1 MTEQKQ
7 PLAAALEG
15 EDNPAREAA
24 LKAAHDLGISD
35 DDPVWVIVQ
44 AIRVGDKAMIE
55 KLEKIELA
63 LRETTERLRLM
74 EERMGMTYVGYET
87 LVANLRDGLHDFREM
102 ADERWDRCE
111 EAFDMSRKMQKWL
124 LGLLIGSIALW
135 ALATPIAPARRDAVP
150 TVEEAVLSDE

>member
-1 MTEQKQ
+1 MTEETT

-44 AIRVGDKAMIE
+44 AIRETDKAMIE
-55 KLEKIELA
+55 KLEKIEQA

-74 EERMGMTYVGYET
+74 EKRMGLTYVGYET
-87 LVANLRDGLHDFREM
+87 LAANIRDGLDDFREM
-102 ADERWDRCE
+102 AGEKWDQCE
-111 EAFDMSRKMQKWL
+111 EAFAMIRKMQRWL

-135 ALATPIAPARRDAVP
+135 ALATPISPARRDAVP
-150 TVEEAVLSDE
+150 TVEEAVRRDE

>member
-1 MTEQKQ
+1 MTEKKT

-44 AIRVGDKAMIE
+44 AIRDTDKAMIE
-55 KLEKIELA
+55 KLEKIKQA

-87 LVANLRDGLHDFREM
+87 LAANLRDGLHDFREM
-102 ADERWDRCE
+102 ADEKWDQCE
-111 EAFDMSRKMQKWL
+111 EAIDMTRKMQKWL

-135 ALATPIAPARRDAVP
+135 ALATPIAPARWDAVP
-150 TVEEAVLSDE
+150 TVEEAVRRDE

>member
-1 MTEQKQ
+1 MTEKKT

-44 AIRVGDKAMIE
+44 AIRDTDKAMIE
-55 KLEKIELA
+55 KLEKIKQA

-87 LVANLRDGLHDFREM
+87 LAANIRDGLHDFREM

-150 TVEEAVLSDE
+150 TVEEAVRRDE

>member
-1 MTEQKQ
+1 MKEKTT

-24 LKAAHDLGISD
+24 LKAANDLGISE

-44 AIRVGDKAMIE
+44 AIREADKAMIE
-55 KLEKIELA
+55 KAEKIEQA
-63 LRETTERLRLM
+63 LRETTEKLRLM

-87 LVANLRDGLHDFREM
+87 LAANIRDGLDDFREM
-102 ADERWDRCE
+102 AGERWDRCE
-111 EAFDMSRKMQKWL
+111 EAFDMTRKMQRWL

-150 TVEEAVLSDE
+150 TVEEAVRRDE

>member
-1 MTEQKQ
+1 MTPEKT
-7 PLAAALEG
+7 PLEDALEG

-24 LKAAHDLGISD
+24 LKAAYDLGISD

-44 AIRVGDKAMIE
+44 AVREADKAMLE
-55 KLEKIELA
+55 KLEKIEQA

-87 LVANLRDGLHDFREM
+87 LAANLRDGLHDFREM
-102 ADERWDRCE
+102 ADEKWDQCE
-111 EAFDMSRKMQKWL
+111 EAIDITRKMQRWL

-150 TVEEAVLSDE
+150 TVEEAVRRDE

>member
-1 MTEQKQ
+1 MTEKTT
-7 PLAAALEG
+7 PMAAALEG

-44 AIRVGDKAMIE
+44 AVRASDRALLEKA
-55 KLEKIELA
+55 EKIERA
-63 LRETTERLRLM
+63 LRDTTERLRLM

-87 LVANLRDGLHDFREM
+87 LAANLHDGLHDFREM

-111 EAFDMSRKMQKWL
+111 EAFDITRKMQKWL

-135 ALATPIAPARRDAVP
+135 ALAPPIAPARRDAVP
-150 TVEEAVLSDE
+150 TVEEAVRRDE

>member
-1 MTEQKQ
+1 MTEKKT

-44 AIRVGDKAMIE
+44 AIRVGDKAMVE

-87 LVANLRDGLHDFREM
+87 LAANLHDGLHDFREM

-124 LGLLIGSIALW
+124 LGLLIGAIALW

-150 TVEEAVLSDE
+150 TAEEAVQSDE

>member
-1 MTEQKQ
+1 MTEKKT

-63 LRETTERLRLM
+63 MRETTERLRLM

-87 LVANLRDGLHDFREM
+87 LAANLRDGLHDFREM

-111 EAFDMSRKMQKWL
+111 EAFDISRKMQKWL
-124 LGLLIGSIALW
+124 LGLLIGAIALW

-150 TVEEAVLSDE
+150 TVEEAVQSDE

>member
-1 MTEQKQ
+1 MTEKKT

-87 LVANLRDGLHDFREM
+87 LAANLRDGLHDFREM

-135 ALATPIAPARRDAVP
+135 ALSTPIAPARRDAVP
-150 TVEEAVLSDE
+150 TVEEAVRRDE

>member
-1 MTEQKQ
+1 MTEKKT

-87 LVANLRDGLHDFREM
+87 LAANLRDGLHDFREM
-102 ADERWDRCE
+102 ADEKWDQCE
-111 EAFDMSRKMQKWL
+111 EAIDMTRKMQKWL

-135 ALATPIAPARRDAVP
+135 ALATPIAPARWDAVP
-150 TVEEAVLSDE
+150 TVEEAVRRDE

>member
-1 MTEQKQ
+1 MTEKTT

-44 AIRVGDKAMIE
+44 AIRASDRALLEKA
-55 KLEKIELA
+55 EKIEQA
-63 LRETTERLRLM
+63 LRDTTERLRLLD
-74 EERMGMTYVGYET
+74 ERMGMTHIGYET
-87 LVANLRDGLHDFREM
+87 LAANIRDGLHDFREM
-102 ADERWDRCE
+102 ADERWDQCE
-111 EAFDMSRKMQKWL
+111 EAFDITRKMQRWL

-135 ALATPIAPARRDAVP
+135 ALATPIAPAPRDDVP
-150 TVEEAVLSDE
+150 TVEEAVRRDE